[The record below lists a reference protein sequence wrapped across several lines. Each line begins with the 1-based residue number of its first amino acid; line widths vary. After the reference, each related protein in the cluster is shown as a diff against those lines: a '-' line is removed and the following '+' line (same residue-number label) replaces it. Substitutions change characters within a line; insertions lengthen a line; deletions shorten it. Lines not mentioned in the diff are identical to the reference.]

1 MLEKFVLIIPNIRS
15 GHNVGALFRTADGA
29 GVDKVYVCG
38 YSPMPPHPQVDKVS
52 LGAEKFVPSEYVK
65 QPVRL
70 LKKLKQLGYYIVA
83 LEQTK
88 ESVSLY
94 EWKPQFP
101 LALIVGNEKIGISK
115 KWLEFCDKVVDLPMK
130 GKKNSLNVSVA
141 AGIILYY
148 ISKFLKK

>member
-1 MLEKFVLIIPNIRS
+1 MQEKFVLIIPNIRS

-52 LGAEKFVPSEYVK
+52 LGAEKFVASEYVK
-65 QPVRL
+65 QPLRL
-70 LKKLKQLGYYIVA
+70 LKKLKQEGYAIVA

-88 ESVSLY
+88 KSVSLY
-94 EWKPQFP
+94 DWKPKFP
-101 LALIVGNEKIGISK
+101 LALVVGNEKTGIPK
-115 KWLEFCDKVVDLPMK
+115 KWLKLCDKVVDLPMK

-141 AGIILYY
+141 GGIALYY